1 MSGVSDARD
10 SHYFDADPSVASRV
24 MTYAIE
30 GPRSTLTVESD
41 SGVFSHGS
49 LDKATA
55 LLLARI
61 ADVLVDLPDGDLL
74 DLGCGAGPIALVL
87 AQLFPGRTVW
97 AVDTNSRALELTSRN
112 AAANDLPNIRA
123 VVPSD
128 VPGDARIA
136 GIVSNPPIR
145 IGKPE
150 LHAMLDHW
158 FSRVRGGGRALMV
171 VGRHLGADS
180 LQKWLGDQG
189 WPTDRV
195 GSSKGFRLLLT
206 LFTDAAG

>member
-10 SHYFDADPSVASRV
+10 SHYFDAEPSVTSRV
-24 MTYAIE
+24 MRYTID
-30 GPRSTLTVESD
+30 GPLSPISVESD

-55 LLLARI
+55 LLLERI
-61 ADVLVDLPDGDLL
+61 ADVLVDLPDGDLM

-97 AVDTNSRALELTSRN
+97 AVDTNTRALELTSRN
-112 AAANDLPNIRA
+112 AAANNLPNIRA

-136 GIVSNPPIR
+136 AIVSNPPIR
-145 IGKPE
+145 IGKRD
-150 LHAMLDHW
+150 LHAMLGHW
-158 FSRVRGGGRALMV
+158 FSRVRDGGRALMV

-206 LFTDAAG
+206 LFTGAVG

>member
-10 SHYFDADPSVASRV
+10 SHYFDAEPSVTSRV
-24 MTYAIE
+24 MRYTID
-30 GPRSTLTVESD
+30 GPLSPISVESD

-55 LLLARI
+55 LLLERI
-61 ADVLVDLPDGDLL
+61 ADVLVDLPDGDLM

-97 AVDTNSRALELTSRN
+97 AVDTNTRALELTSRN
-112 AAANDLPNIRA
+112 AAANNLPNIRA

-145 IGKPE
+145 IGKRD
-150 LHAMLDHW
+150 LHAMLGHW
-158 FSRVRGGGRALMV
+158 FSRVRDGGRALMV

-206 LFTDAAG
+206 LFTGAVG